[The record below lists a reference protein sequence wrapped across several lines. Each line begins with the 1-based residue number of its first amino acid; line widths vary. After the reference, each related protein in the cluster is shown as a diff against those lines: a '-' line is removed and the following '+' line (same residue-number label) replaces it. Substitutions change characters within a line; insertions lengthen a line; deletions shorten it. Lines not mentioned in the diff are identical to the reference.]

1 MKKVML
7 AVMVLSAVV
16 NGAYANG
23 TNNLVGGTDNVATA
37 NSAAVFG
44 YKNTVNSNNAL
55 AFGENNTVNGTNSF
69 AGGNNSKAE
78 GRNTFAFGSHA
89 EALTEYTYAIGSQA
103 RTSAYDT
110 IAIGNGAYVS
120 GVSSVAIGRTNN
132 ITGENTVVVGANN
145 KDIKG
150 NQSTVIGYNNKMAG
164 DMEQTI
170 IGANSETAGQG
181 SMAIGT
187 HTKVT
192 AIDAVGI
199 GNNIVADK
207 PNSVALGTNS
217 VTDNAVN
224 QLQAMVNNTT
234 YVFAGTDA
242 TSVVSVGSKQRAGFG
257 GVKNYV
263 RQVQNVAAG
272 RVDASSTDAVNGSQ
286 LHAAYDAI
294 NTMGE
299 DIDKA
304 LYAQQQFNTAV
315 HNTLANHKDA
325 IKNNTQRITQ
335 HDADIANNKNAIK
348 ANDRVLKNHE
358 ERIQTLEGKVDASA
372 TAVKNELNNR
382 INQTEQKINKL
393 GASSAALAGLHPM
406 EFNKDDKFSTSVAYG
421 HYKNANAVA
430 LGAYYRPNE
439 KVLLGIAGTFG
450 SENMYNV
457 SASFKFGKHS
467 EYEPQAKRDGEIEAM
482 KAQIAELTARLD
494 AVSK

>member
-1 MKKVML
+1 ML

-44 YKNTVNSNNAL
+44 YKNTVNSNNAI
-55 AFGENNTVNGTNSF
+55 AFGESNTVNGTNSF
-69 AGGNNSKAE
+69 VGGNNSKAE

-132 ITGENTVVVGANN
+132 ITGKNTVVVGANN

-199 GNNIVADK
+199 GNNIMADK

-294 NTMGE
+294 NTMSE

-304 LYAQQQFNTAV
+304 LDAQQQFNTAV

-325 IKNNTQRITQ
+325 IKNNTQHIAQ

-348 ANDRVLKNHE
+348 ANDHVLKNHE
-358 ERIQTLEGKVDASA
+358 ERIDKLEHQASNTLTNLKSDIKQLDGRINKVGASA
-372 TAVKNELNNR
+372 
-382 INQTEQKINKL
+382 
-393 GASSAALAGLHPM
+393 AALAGLHPM

>member
-78 GRNTFAFGSHA
+78 GRN
-89 EALTEYTYAIGSQA
+89 TYAIGSQA

-181 SMAIGT
+181 AMAIGT

-299 DIDKA
+299 DFDKA
-304 LYAQQQFNTAV
+304 LDAQQQFNTAV

-325 IKNNTQRITQ
+325 IKNNTQRIAQ

-358 ERIQTLEGKVDASA
+358 ERIDKLEHQASNTLTTLKADIKQLDGRINKVGASA
-372 TAVKNELNNR
+372 
-382 INQTEQKINKL
+382 
-393 GASSAALAGLHPM
+393 AALAGLHPM

>member
-217 VTDNAVN
+217 VTENAVN

-304 LYAQQQFNTAV
+304 LDAQQQFNTAV
-315 HNTLANHKDA
+315 HKTLANHKDA
-325 IKNNTQRITQ
+325 IKNNTQHIAQ
-335 HDADIANNKNAIK
+335 HDADITNNKNAIK

-358 ERIQTLEGKVDASA
+358 ERIDKLEHQASNTLTNLKADIKQLDGRINKVGASA
-372 TAVKNELNNR
+372 
-382 INQTEQKINKL
+382 
-393 GASSAALAGLHPM
+393 AALAGLHPM

>member
-304 LYAQQQFNTAV
+304 LDAQQQFNTAV

-325 IKNNTQRITQ
+325 IKNNTQHIAQ

-358 ERIQTLEGKVDASA
+358 ERIDKLEHQASNTLTNLKADIKQLDGRINKVGASA
-372 TAVKNELNNR
+372 
-382 INQTEQKINKL
+382 
-393 GASSAALAGLHPM
+393 AALAGLHPM
-406 EFNKDDKFSTSVAYG
+406 EFNKDDKFSTSIAYG

-467 EYEPQAKRDGEIEAM
+467 EYEPQAKRDGEIETM

>member
-16 NGAYANG
+16 NGAYASD
-23 TNNLVGGTDNVATA
+23 LVVGPTEPNTTQPTVTGY
-37 NSAAVFG
+37 NSAALGV
-44 YKNTVNSNNAL
+44 NT
-55 AFGENNTVNGTNSF
+55 TVSGTSTIVL
-69 AGGNNSKAE
+69 
-78 GRNTFAFGSHA
+78 GRN
-89 EALTEYTYAIGSQA
+89 
-103 RTSAYDT
+103 
-110 IAIGNGAYVS
+110 
-120 GVSSVAIGRTNN
+120 NN
-132 ITGENTVVVGANN
+132 VVGDNNVIIGANN
-145 KDIKG
+145 GTINAG
-150 NQSTVIGYNNKMAG
+150 QSTFIGYNNTSV
-164 DMEQTI
+164 DNSQEQTV
-170 IGANSETAGQG
+170 IGANSKVGGQG
-181 SMAIGT
+181 AMALGT
-187 HTKVT
+187 HAEVT
-192 AIDAVGI
+192 SIDAVGI
-199 GNNIVADK
+199 GNNLVADK

-304 LYAQQQFNTAV
+304 LDAQQQFNTAV

-325 IKNNTQRITQ
+325 IKNNTQHIAQ
-335 HDADIANNKNAIK
+335 HDADIANNKNTIK

>member
-16 NGAYANG
+16 NGAYASD
-23 TNNLVGGTDNVATA
+23 LVVGPTEPNTTQPTVTGY
-37 NSAAVFG
+37 NSAAIGV
-44 YKNTVNSNNAL
+44 NT
-55 AFGENNTVNGTNSF
+55 TVSGTSTIVL
-69 AGGNNSKAE
+69 
-78 GRNTFAFGSHA
+78 GRN
-89 EALTEYTYAIGSQA
+89 
-103 RTSAYDT
+103 
-110 IAIGNGAYVS
+110 
-120 GVSSVAIGRTNN
+120 NN
-132 ITGENTVVVGANN
+132 VVGDNNVIIGANN
-145 KDIKG
+145 GTINAG
-150 NQSTVIGYNNKMAG
+150 QSTFIGYNNTSV
-164 DMEQTI
+164 DNSQEQTV
-170 IGANSETAGQG
+170 IGANSTVGGQG
-181 SMAIGT
+181 AMALGT
-187 HTKVT
+187 HAVVT
-192 AIDAVGI
+192 SIDAVGI

-304 LYAQQQFNTAV
+304 LDAQQQFNTAV
-315 HNTLANHKDA
+315 HNALANHKDA
-325 IKNNTQRITQ
+325 IKNNTQRIAQ
-335 HDADIANNKNAIK
+335 HDADIADNKNAIK

-358 ERIQTLEGKVDASA
+358 DRIQTLEGKVDASA
-372 TAVKNELNNR
+372 TAVKSEFNNR
-382 INQTEQKINKL
+382 INQTEQRINKL

-406 EFNKDDKFSTSVAYG
+406 EFNKDDKFSASVAYG

-467 EYEPQAKRDGEIEAM
+467 EYEPQAKRNGEIEAM
-482 KAQIAELTARLD
+482 KAQIAELTERLD

>member
-44 YKNTVNSNNAL
+44 YKNTVNSNNAI

-181 SMAIGT
+181 AMAIGT

-294 NTMGE
+294 NTMSE

-304 LYAQQQFNTAV
+304 LDAQQQLNTAV

-325 IKNNTQRITQ
+325 IKNNTQHIAQ

-358 ERIQTLEGKVDASA
+358 ERIDKLEHQASNTLINLKTDIKQLDGRINKVGASA
-372 TAVKNELNNR
+372 
-382 INQTEQKINKL
+382 
-393 GASSAALAGLHPM
+393 AALAGLHPM